1 MKSHSQNIFRTS
13 ITGSDNNYEYFCFF
27 QEISSPNFP
36 SNYPPNINC
45 RWVLVAPST
54 SKIHLHFLSINMEG
68 SNLCSKDSLT
78 IADASSKIPVRHE
91 VNSSMIV
98 SSDRNRNH
106 ANRWFRVSFVK
117 SFWNLVWI
125 SFIFLYLPFSSFLR
139 CSFFAFSFPSLYI
152 TFHFLFFL
160 RFFFSYSYWFSF
172 SLIYFHSIKKLKY
185 FSSFAA
191 VKIGKKSLH
200 HHLLAN
206 DFSFLIEWK

>member
-1 MKSHSQNIFRTS
+1 M
-13 ITGSDNNYEYFCFF
+13 YFCFF

-54 SKIHLHFLSINMEG
+54 SKIHLHFLSMNMEG

-106 ANRWFRVSFVK
+106 ANRWFRVSSIK
-117 SFWNLVWI
+117 K
-125 SFIFLYLPFSSFLR
+125 
-139 CSFFAFSFPSLYI
+139 FFFY
-152 TFHFLFFL
+152 HFLFDIL
-160 RFFFSYSYWFSF
+160 CLWFDRNNA
-172 SLIYFHSIKKLKY
+172 HSNL
-185 FSSFAA
+185 
-191 VKIGKKSLH
+191 VQ
-200 HHLLAN
+200 
-206 DFSFLIEWK
+206 DFSEKRKGFEANKIKFGHSTKFYQIIDIR

>member
-1 MKSHSQNIFRTS
+1 MFPCLIEQQKWNYVLNFNNFYLGFPHCIGFKLFMKSHSRNIFRTLNSS
-13 ITGSDNNYEYFCFF
+13 ITGSDNQLWVFFGFF

-54 SKIHLHFLSINMEG
+54 SKIHLHFLSMNMEG

-125 SFIFLYLPFSSFLR
+125 SFIFLYLPFFSFLR
-139 CSFFAFSFPSLYI
+139 CSFFAFS
-152 TFHFLFFL
+152 
-160 RFFFSYSYWFSF
+160 YSYWFSF
-172 SLIYFHSIKKLKY
+172 SLSNL
-185 FSSFAA
+185 
-191 VKIGKKSLH
+191 
-200 HHLLAN
+200 
-206 DFSFLIEWK
+206 FSFYQETNLWCFF